1 MTKFLN
7 VLLMILGCSILSIA
21 PAAAAELQPPAG
33 VKWGSTPQEVANLWQ
48 KYYRFLGPQE
58 APNLDLFLH
67 EQRYEGN
74 FHGFQS
80 DHIAALFF
88 AGQLFSVSASYSPD
102 PGNPASLI
110 WESLVAKLEA
120 VHGKPAS
127 RTRPMQLLSFHAIL
141 KLLPPE
147 VDKSALLA
155 LYQGA
160 DKDRR
165 LSSYLL
171 TDLQI
176 QTGSWVP
183 EAVWRFTNGAEL
195 KVVMRAG
202 GANQFGLLNLKPAV
216 IYIRPDQLK

>member
-1 MTKFLN
+1 MIKLPAL
-7 VLLMILGCSILSIA
+7 LLMLTVNMVFSVA
-21 PAAAAELQPPAG
+21 EARAAELYPPAG
-33 VKWGSTPQEVANLWQ
+33 VKWGSTPQEVGALWQ
-48 KYYRFLGPQE
+48 TYYKFLGPQE

-67 EQRYEGN
+67 EQRYEGM

-88 AGQLFSVSASYSPD
+88 AGQLFSVSASYSPE

-120 VHGKPAS
+120 VHGKAQS
-127 RTRPMQLLSFHAIL
+127 RTRAMQLLSFHAIL

-147 VDKSALLA
+147 VDKNALLA

-165 LSSYLL
+165 LGSYLL
-171 TDLQI
+171 MDLQI

-183 EAVWRFTNGAEL
+183 EAVWRFTNGAAL
-195 KVVMRAG
+195 KVVMRAA

-216 IYIRPDQLK
+216 IYMRSDQLK